1 MTIKEFVKEMY
12 NRLRYPIC
20 CDTIH
25 GIISIHGGD
34 IELVDT
40 LENNFAMETEWFLS
54 TQMDGTCLL
63 FLNDSKIEVEGSFD
77 KWEFSLVLLELK
89 MVRTFI
95 AYIIPRFSYRM
106 MFVLDELTDLAI
118 DANDYQAL
126 VTILETD
133 WNSIITE
140 FIELNP
146 SYHQYRNKMRY
157 VPLNERFDDYYKF
170 LEKAS
175 DHYSSYCITELL
187 RYKHEWSK
195 DELKKYK
202 ELYL

>member
-1 MTIKEFVKEMY
+1 MTVNEFIKEMY

-25 GIISIHGGD
+25 GINSIHGGD
-34 IELVDT
+34 TEIVDS
-40 LENNFAMETEWFLS
+40 LANNIVTETEWLLS
-54 TQMDGTCLL
+54 TQMDGTYSLYI
-63 FLNDSKIEVEGSFD
+63 NDSHIEVDGSFD
-77 KWEFSLVLLELK
+77 KWEFSSVLLELK

-95 AYIIPRFSYRM
+95 AYIIPRLSYRM
-106 MFVLDELTDLAI
+106 MYILDELTDLAI

-146 SYHQYRNKMRY
+146 SYHQYRNRMRY

-170 LEKAS
+170 LEK
-175 DHYSSYCITELL
+175 HRIIIHRTV
-187 RYKHEWSK
+187 
-195 DELKKYK
+195 
-202 ELYL
+202 